1 MILEKTIAVLPF
13 KNRSNN
19 EEEDYFGDGL
29 AEELVNSLI
38 HISGI
43 RVISHNSSMRYK

>member
-1 MILEKTIAVLPF
+1 MVLEKTIAVLPF